1 MFQSPPEKPR
11 RTLRYVEEAFRQIQ
25 QKKNI
30 RDIVI
35 INERGH
41 PVKSTME
48 HEDAV
53 KFVGYFQEIR
63 GRLERGMEK
72 IDPTDELLMIRV
84 RTKFH
89 EVLLS
94 PDSKITFIVV
104 QNAEK

>member
-1 MFQSPPEKPR
+1 M
-11 RTLRYVEEAFRQIQ
+11 EEAFRLIQ

-35 INERGH
+35 INERGN

-48 HEDAV
+48 YDKAV

-72 IDPTDELLMIRV
+72 IDPSDELLMLRV
-84 RTKFH
+84 RTKIH
-89 EVLLS
+89 EVLLV
-94 PDSKITFIVV
+94 PDSKITLMVV